1 MKVLMSI
8 KTEYTDKIFKG
19 IKNFELR
26 KKPFNNKVETIIVY
40 SSGKTKKVIGELK
53 IECVIKDSPENIW
66 NLYKDY
72 LGISEKDYF
81 EYYKNYNIA
90 YAIKIKSYKKYD
102 EEKKLSDYRVEKAPQ
117 SFYYIKS

>member
-8 KTEYTDKIFKG
+8 QTEYTDKIFKG

-72 LGISEKDYF
+72 F
-81 EYYKNYNIA
+81 EYYKNHNIA
-90 YAIKIKSYKKYD
+90 YAIKIKSYRKYD
-102 EEKKLSDYRVEKAPQ
+102 EEKELSDYGIEKAPQ